1 MIFGLDVEPI
11 FVSVFGTLVAAIVS
25 RVVSARARLVVF
37 FPGGQSFRISSSTDE
52 PIDLQTFTVT
62 VENAGRKP
70 TKNVEVTL
78 SRHLPIDQIAITPA
92 INNRIEDR
100 AGEMVIHIPVLGP
113 REHAAIQ
120 FCSFQDGLP
129 NVLNVRSDDGR
140 AKEISVHLQ
149 RVFQKPFLWLIGI
162 SMFTGF
168 AFLLWAFASITIY
181 FVERAVS

>member
-1 MIFGLDVEPI
+1 MFGLDFEPI
-11 FVSVFGTLVAAIVS
+11 LVSVLGTIFAALVG
-25 RVVSARARLVVF
+25 RVLNARARLVVF
-37 FPGGQSFRISSSTDE
+37 FPGGQSFRIASSNDE

-70 TKNVEVTL
+70 TNNVEVTL

-92 INNRIEDR
+92 INNRIESR
-100 AGEMVIHIPVLGP
+100 CGQMVIQLPVLGP

-120 FCSFQDGLP
+120 FCSFRDGIP
-129 NVLNVRSDDGR
+129 EVMNVRSDDGR

-149 RVFQKPFLWLIGI
+149 PVFPKPVLWLIGI

-168 AFLLWAFASITIY
+168 AFLLWAAASIAIY
-181 FVERAVS
+181 VFERAAG